1 MDTRETQETRTF
13 LDTRCFRVVRF
24 YQDSGRREVVAE
36 NLTLWE
42 AQDHCRCRDPEAS
55 SRTCT
60 STEGGAWFDGYELVE
75 K

>member
-42 AQDHCRCRDPEAS
+42 AQDHCRDPEAS
-55 SRTCT
+55 
-60 STEGGAWFDGYELVE
+60 
-75 K
+75 